1 MKFQLF
7 KFTWQGNAK
16 LQVTCIKLKEHF
28 ICFANLACQI
38 TLNLFLLTYLD
49 IMSLILLLHVLHILR
64 YQLYTPLL
72 IPLKQFFNPRA
83 YQNLKM
89 FKDYFEFCVYF
100 IAFFQILICLRLA
113 TTASD
118 RPGDSIQPVIV
129 LCGLCTQT
137 ILTAAAHRFTF
148 INIIIE

>member
-1 MKFQLF
+1 
-7 KFTWQGNAK
+7 
-16 LQVTCIKLKEHF
+16 
-28 ICFANLACQI
+28 
-38 TLNLFLLTYLD
+38 
-49 IMSLILLLHVLHILR
+49 MSLILLLHVLHILR

-83 YQNLKM
+83 YHQNLKM
-89 FKDYFEFCVYF
+89 FKDYFEFCVCF

-137 ILTAAAHRFTF
+137 ILTAAAHRFTL
-148 INIIIE
+148 I